1 MLNTG
6 VVCEETEPGN
16 KTDSHSFIC
25 SVLSHIV
32 NATFSASRR
41 SYRLCMLITSPSS
54 SSLPY
59 LWRREEIHVSALSAF
74 AFLLHHTSQRRLASL
89 SNVTLLCIA
98 LSVTYA
104 LHSLLQNN
112 KSSLVHSTLHDA
124 LPVKATYA
132 IAY

>member
-6 VVCEETEPGN
+6 VVWEETEPGN
-16 KTDSHSFIC
+16 KTDSHSFLC
-25 SVLSHIV
+25 SVASHIV
-32 NATFSASRR
+32 KATFSASRR
-41 SYRLCMLITSPSS
+41 SYRLCMLITSTSS

-74 AFLLHHTSQRRLASL
+74 AFLLHHTAQRRLAPL

-104 LHSLLQNN
+104 LHSLLNFRRNPLCQGTKRHLNN
-112 KSSLVHSTLHDA
+112 S
-124 LPVKATYA
+124 
-132 IAY
+132 